1 MDVKYIKKGKI
12 RIVADERERKSGIP
26 YELTR
31 LNAQVD
37 FKQLDV
43 GDYLISPSGAV
54 ERKSIR
60 DLMNSIYDGRL
71 FTQCSELALHYGK
84 PILVIEGDIN
94 SVEKLTDNM
103 MVFYGAV
110 ATLAL
115 NFKLV
120 IIHTAI
126 KKNSHDVVLIGS

>member
-1 MDVKYIKKGKI
+1 
-12 RIVADERERKSGIP
+12 
-26 YELTR
+26 
-31 LNAQVD
+31 
-37 FKQLDV
+37 
-43 GDYLISPSGAV
+43 
-54 ERKSIR
+54 
-60 DLMNSIYDGRL
+60 MNSIYEGRL

-126 KKNSHDVVLIGS
+126 KKIQP